1 MVVKNQLWNDAR
13 VKKEALTL
21 AGAGLPVTILCQPE
35 DGAPPRELWNGMEIV
50 RIARS
55 GRLRASIRRALDTA
69 EQGDGAGTGG
79 PAPGILARLR
89 RNRLRRTLGDLL
101 YAFLYQA
108 RLLRAALSAKADVY
122 HAHDL
127 DTLAVCAVAA
137 SARGA
142 KLVYDSHELWLES
155 TRHLSETPQP
165 FRFMERLTER
175 LLAPCAD
182 AVISVTPGRSAVM
195 ERMYPSMP
203 VPFLVPNYPPLA
215 VPAERSA
222 EIRRELGVIEE
233 PCFLFLYQGIICPQ
247 RGLEQLL
254 AASAAL
260 RGSRVRIS
268 IVGHDASG
276 GAIRALAEELGVM
289 DVVSFHPPVNSEELH
304 RLTGSAD
311 AGLILFQGNC
321 LNHTL
326 SLPNKLFEYMMSSI
340 PILSCDLPEIASVL
354 AEHGSGVAVDASD
367 PSVIARA
374 MLRMAE
380 NPAAAAE
387 MGRRGREAAA
397 SSYTWSR
404 SEEVLLRLYAG
415 LPGAEKGSEE

>member
-21 AGAGLPVTILCQPE
+21 AGAGLSVTILCQPE
-35 DGAPPRELWNGMEIV
+35 AGAPSTELWNGIEIV
-50 RIARS
+50 RVPRS
-55 GRLRASIRRALDTA
+55 GRLRGSIRRALDAA
-69 EQGDGAGTGG
+69 EKGSGAATRA
-79 PAPGILARLR
+79 APGILARIR

-108 RLLRAALSAKADVY
+108 RLLRAALAAEADVY

-165 FRFMERLTER
+165 FRLLEKLTEKF
-175 LLAPCAD
+175 LAPRAD
-182 AVISVTPGRSAVM
+182 EVISVTPGRSAVM

-203 VPFLVPNYPPLA
+203 VPFLVPNYPPLV
-215 VPAERSA
+215 VPAERST
-222 EIRRELGVIEE
+222 EIRKELGVVEE
-233 PCFLFLYQGIICPQ
+233 PCFLFLYQGIICHQ

-254 AASAAL
+254 AASAHL
-260 RGSRVRIS
+260 RGSPVRIS

-276 GAIRALAEELGVM
+276 GAIRRLAEELGVLDM
-289 DVVSFHPPVNSEELH
+289 VFFHPPVSSEQLH

-326 SLPNKLFEYMMSSI
+326 SLPNKLFEYMISSI

-354 AEHGSGVAVDASD
+354 AEHGNGVAVDASD
-367 PSVIARA
+367 PSAIARA
-374 MLRMAE
+374 MLQMAGD
-380 NPAAAAE
+380 PAAAAE

-397 SSYTWSR
+397 SLYTWSR
-404 SEEVLLRLYAG
+404 SEEALLELYSG
-415 LPGAEKGSEE
+415 LTGGEGNSAE